1 MIILNI
7 FLLCLK
13 IFFARILDVSI
24 STVRT
29 VYVLKGK
36 TTIVAALAFL
46 EITIWFLVA
55 REALNV
61 EKMSVWIV
69 LAYSGGY
76 TTGTIIGTNITKKY
90 VKGNLGIQIISS
102 KINTKDINTIKKQG
116 FGVSSVKMNDN
127 KILLILEIE
136 KKRLNECTNL
146 IHSLDET
153 AFITVNETKYVYNGF
168 F

>member
-1 MIILNI
+1 MATL
-7 FLLCLK
+7 FLCIQ

-29 VYVLKGK
+29 IYVLKGK
-36 TTIVAALAFL
+36 TLVVAILAFL

-61 EKMSVWIV
+61 SHMNIWIV

-76 TTGTIIGTNITKKY
+76 TTGTVIGTNVTKRFI
-90 VKGNLGIQIISS
+90 KGNLGLQVISK
-102 KINTKDINTIKKQG
+102 KIKLNDIKTIKNHG
-116 FGVSSVKMNDN
+116 FGVSSVNMNEN
-127 KILLILEIE
+127 KLLLILEID
-136 KKRLNECTNL
+136 KKRLNECKEL
-146 IHSLDET
+146 IYSLDNKS
-153 AFITVNETKYVYNGF
+153 FIIVNETKYVYNGF

>member
-1 MIILNI
+1 MNT
-7 FLLCLK
+7 FVLCFK

-36 TTIVAALAFL
+36 TFIVAILAFL

-61 EKMSVWIV
+61 ENTSLWIV
-69 LAYSGGY
+69 LSYSGGY
-76 TTGTIIGTNITKKY
+76 TTGTIAGTFITKKF
-90 VKGNLGIQIISS
+90 VKGNLGLEVISS
-102 KINTKDINTIKKQG
+102 TINKSNIEKIKNSG
-116 FGVSSVKMNDN
+116 FGVSSINMNEG
-127 KILLILEIE
+127 KILLILQIN
-136 KKRLNECTNL
+136 KKRLDECKNL
-146 IHSLDET
+146 IYTFDKD
-153 AFITVNETKYVYNGF
+153 AFITVHETKFVYNGF

>member
-1 MIILNI
+1 MATL
-7 FLLCLK
+7 LLCLK

-36 TTIVAALAFL
+36 TLIVACLAFL

-61 EKMSVWIV
+61 ENMSIWIV
-69 LAYSGGY
+69 LSYSGGY
-76 TTGTIIGTNITKKY
+76 TTGTIVGTFITKKF
-90 VKGNLGIQIISS
+90 VSGNLGLNVISS
-102 KINTKDINTIKKQG
+102 NISSNDLNIIKKAG
-116 FGVSSVKMNDN
+116 FGVSSINMNEN
-127 KILLILEIE
+127 KILLILQIN
-136 KKRLNECTNL
+136 KKRLEECKTL
-146 IHSLDET
+146 IYSLDQD
-153 AFITVNETKYVYNGF
+153 AFITVNETKFVYNGF

>member
-1 MIILNI
+1 MNIQKTNLNNTFNHHYQYKHSFKNHTNKEKMIILNI

-116 FGVSSVKMNDN
+116 FGVCRSRN
-127 KILLILEIE
+127 
-136 KKRLNECTNL
+136 
-146 IHSLDET
+146 
-153 AFITVNETKYVYNGF
+153 F
-168 F
+168 